1 MGLKSYDLS
10 RRLLWLRCSDP
21 RARPLFRASK
31 IANFHARI
39 KLRPALRIA
48 KWQQELALVVGEGAA
63 IDCGCA
69 LCLIRVRRAVLGP
82 AYFAALTIAIPQG
95 PSPTLMRR
103 SSLRDFRSTTETS
116 FDAPLAV

>member
-1 MGLKSYDLS
+1 MRLKSYDLS
-10 RRLLWLRCSDP
+10 RRLSVAALWRP
-21 RARPLFRASK
+21 KARLFRASK

-39 KLRPALRIA
+39 NLRPALRIA

-82 AYFAALTIAIPQG
+82 RLFRG
-95 PSPTLMRR
+95 VHNGNSPGTVA
-103 SSLRDFRSTTETS
+103 D
-116 FDAPLAV
+116 FDATQFFARFYIDNGDVV